1 MNKKRRVKEKLKTIA
16 LLSLGKTKLLGD
28 NNLPVSKVINEENS
42 V

>member
-16 LLSLGKTKLLGD
+16 LLSLGKRKLLGD
-28 NNLPVSKVINEENS
+28 NTLPVSKVIDEENL